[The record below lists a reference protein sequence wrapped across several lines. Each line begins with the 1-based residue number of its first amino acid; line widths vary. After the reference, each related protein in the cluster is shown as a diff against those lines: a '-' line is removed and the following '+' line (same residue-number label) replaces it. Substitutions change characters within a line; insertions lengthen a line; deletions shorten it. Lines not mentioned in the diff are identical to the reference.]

1 MMTGHTL
8 FKAIADRA
16 IAYALVLLIVS
27 TVIVRLTAELPA
39 SSEAIASLVVQARS
53 NPDAARLV
61 ADALADDPSPSK
73 SKLLDLKRKVL
84 AAERAGAT
92 HAGGMQPDNAL
103 ALEAQRLS
111 SISFWDMTTGD
122 QLRWGVLMAGRAI
135 PVLLAGLIAW
145 CGWRVWRC
153 RSPRRRSAS

>member
-1 MMTGHTL
+1 MMIRHTP
-8 FKAIADRA
+8 FKTIADRA
-16 IAYALVLLIVS
+16 IGCVLVLLIVS

-39 SSEAIASLVVQARS
+39 SSAAVTSLVVQART

-84 AAERAGAT
+84 AAERAGVT
-92 HAGGMQPDNAL
+92 SAGVVQPANAL
-103 ALEAQRLS
+103 TLEAQRLS
-111 SISFWDMTTGD
+111 GISFWDMTVGD

-145 CGWRVWRC
+145 FGWRVRQ
-153 RSPRRRSAS
+153 RRRSAS